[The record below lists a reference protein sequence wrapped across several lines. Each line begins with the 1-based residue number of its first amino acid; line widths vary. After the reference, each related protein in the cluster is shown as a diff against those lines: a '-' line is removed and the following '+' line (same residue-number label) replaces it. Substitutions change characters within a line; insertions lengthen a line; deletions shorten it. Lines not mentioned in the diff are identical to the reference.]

1 MLENQPSQI
10 PMVLLQIQFE
20 GLMLQVVNKLGKGLE
35 ASIKQ
40 MESKIYGDKQYVAE
54 NIE

>member
-20 GLMLQVVNKLGKGLE
+20 RFMLQDVDKLGKDLE
-35 ASIKQ
+35 ASSKQ
-40 MESKIYGDKQYVAE
+40 MEGKIYGDK
-54 NIE
+54 